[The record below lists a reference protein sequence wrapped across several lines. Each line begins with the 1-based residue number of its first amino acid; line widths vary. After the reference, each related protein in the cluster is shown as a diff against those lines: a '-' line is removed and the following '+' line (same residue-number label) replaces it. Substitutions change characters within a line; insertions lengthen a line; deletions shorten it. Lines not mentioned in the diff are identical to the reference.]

1 MERPIPVQR
10 REFLTSFVDP
20 KVQPVIQPDVAGA
33 NRAME
38 ISLKGDVDNIPKIG
52 LEDIDQA
59 IQFHFDNKLK
69 LSVVQNNTRL
79 TVPVIYGSPERWKS
93 VQEDGFYR
101 DINGK
106 ILVPLIM
113 FKRETVEANRDLGFK
128 LDGNNVTNVVPLQ
141 KGFSRKNIYDN
152 FYLLTNQKPVQE
164 WVLSIVPDYVTVT
177 YSCVIFTDF
186 VEQMNKLV
194 EAINFASNSYWGDPT
209 RFQFKARIENFQT
222 PVSLEQDL
230 DRAIKA
236 SFNLIVNG
244 YLIPDALNAEI
255 AKVSNKFQNYTSVVF
270 NTEVAVSKR

>member
-1 MERPIPVQR
+1 MEKPAPIQR
-10 REFLTSFVDP
+10 RDFLTSFVDP
-20 KVQPVIQPDVAGA
+20 RIQPVIQPEQAGT

-38 ISLKGDVDNIPKIG
+38 ISLKGDTDNIPKIG

-59 IQFHFDNKLK
+59 IHYHFDNKLK
-69 LSVVQNNTRL
+69 LSVVQNNNRL

-93 VQEDGFYR
+93 IQEDGFYR
-101 DINGK
+101 DVNGK

-128 LDGNNVTNVVPLQ
+128 LDGNNVSNVIPLR
-141 KGFSRKNIYDN
+141 KGFSKKNIYDN
-152 FYLLTNQKPVQE
+152 FYLHTSRKPVQE
-164 WVLSIVPDYVTVT
+164 WMVAVVPDYVTVT

-222 PVSLEQDL
+222 PVSLEQDA
-230 DRAIKA
+230 DRAVKT
-236 SFNLIVNG
+236 SFSLIVNG
-244 YLIPDALNAEI
+244 YLIPDSLNAEI
-255 AKVSNKFQNYTSVVF
+255 AKVSSKFRNYTSVIF
-270 NTEVAVSKR
+270 NTETAVTRI